1 MKEITHLL
9 QSKYRHFNN
18 LLFDDRLELF
28 CKYVSCR
35 NTDNHYLL
43 ELAFN
48 ENEALDPD
56 NNVLIQRFDYNE
68 FTKFREYV
76 LYMQYSIMKLYNYH
90 ESYKRKIIK
99 KFIDQKIILKRRSY
113 MIILSELN
121 ILCNDLCFLIVEF
134 LI

>member
-1 MKEITHLL
+1 MKYLTLVL
-9 QSKYRHFNN
+9 QSKYSYFNSII
-18 LLFDDRLELF
+18 FDDRLELF

-48 ENEALDPD
+48 ENEVLDPD

-68 FTKFREYV
+68 FSKFREYV

-99 KFIDQKIILKRRSY
+99 KFNDQKIILKRRSY
-113 MIILSELN
+113 MNILSELN
-121 ILCNDLCFLIVEF
+121 ILCPDLCFLVVEF

>member
-9 QSKYRHFNN
+9 QSKYRYYIN
-18 LLFDDRLELF
+18 LLFEYRLQLF

-48 ENEALDPD
+48 ENEVLDPD

-76 LYMQYSIMKLYNYH
+76 LYMQYSIMKLYNRH
-90 ESYKRKIIK
+90 ESYKRKMMNK
-99 KFIDQKIILKRRSY
+99 YNAKKIILKRRAY
-113 MIILSELN
+113 ENILSSLN
-121 ILCNDLCFLIVEF
+121 ILCPDLCFLIVEF

>member
-1 MKEITHLL
+1 MTLVL
-9 QSKYRHFNN
+9 QSKYRYFNN
-18 LLFDDRLELF
+18 LLFDDRLDLF

-90 ESYKRKIIK
+90 ESYKRKMMK
-99 KFIDQKIILKRRSY
+99 KYNYQKIILKRRAY
-113 MIILSELN
+113 ENIIKSLN
-121 ILCNDLCFLIVEF
+121 ILCPDLCFLVVEF
-134 LI
+134 LTE

>member
-9 QSKYRHFNN
+9 QCKYRFFNSII
-18 LLFDDRLELF
+18 FEDRLQLF

-35 NTDNHYLL
+35 NTENHHLL
-43 ELAFN
+43 EQSFD
-48 ENEALDPD
+48 ENEVLDPD
-56 NNVLIQRFDYNE
+56 NDIIIRTFQYVDFC
-68 FTKFREYV
+68 FCREYV
-76 LYMQYSIMKLYNYH
+76 LYMQYSIMKDFNYFQQR
-90 ESYKRKIIK
+90 KRKIIK
-99 KFIDQKIILKRRSY
+99 KFNDQKIILKRRSY